1 MWDGSS
7 QYGKTMIDT
16 QEKLDG
22 FVKEYR
28 TRMIAEA
35 GVSFARYA
43 ESDGDDVWNVFIH
56 DEEQCDY
63 NIYRPEDSNLIR
75 IMAYAVEHV
84 PGEEPHVLQVN
95 TAIECHVADITW
107 EV

>member
-1 MWDGSS
+1 
-7 QYGKTMIDT
+7 MIDT
-16 QEKLDG
+16 QEKLDA
-22 FVKEYR
+22 FVGAYR

-43 ESDGDDVWNVFIH
+43 ESDGDDVWNAFRLS
-56 DEEQCDY
+56 DDEQCDY
-63 NIYRPEDSNLIR
+63 NVYRPDECNLIR

-84 PGEEPHVLQVN
+84 PGEEPHVLQIN

-107 EV
+107 EEEA